1 MELKDFCDAGAL
13 RTLLRGRA
21 IAGASAGTGRGPV
34 LVSASGGQ
42 AGGSP
47 WASTPRP
54 YTWEWVAGGKWEHES
69 GSEVILQRGSSG
81 NCGAACCACRP
92 GLGRS
97 PTPMAWGGC
106 VARNSPK
113 AVPAEQA
120 LSSFTRPQS
129 RGAPD
134 APGGWADQPPPPT
147 ARRWGRPSSYPAS
160 RLRLAC
166 TWPSEMLP
174 ESGAGKKASINSLHL
189 SSVHINSHSENK
201 GIRLLIISLHR
212 VFVAICRFE

>member
-92 GLGRS
+92 GLGGAAWLV
-97 PTPMAWGGC
+97 TPQRLCQPNRRCPHLHDRRA
-106 VARNSPK
+106 
-113 AVPAEQA
+113 AEP
-120 LSSFTRPQS
+120 LTH
-129 RGAPD
+129 RGAGQTSLHHP
-134 APGGWADQPPPPT
+134 
-147 ARRWGRPSSYPAS
+147 RR
-160 RLRLAC
+160 
-166 TWPSEMLP
+166 
-174 ESGAGKKASINSLHL
+174 GAGGARARIQLAAFAWLVPGLQKCCLNQGRVK
-189 SSVHINSHSENK
+189 
-201 GIRLLIISLHR
+201 RLLLT
-212 VFVAICRFE
+212 ACICPPFT